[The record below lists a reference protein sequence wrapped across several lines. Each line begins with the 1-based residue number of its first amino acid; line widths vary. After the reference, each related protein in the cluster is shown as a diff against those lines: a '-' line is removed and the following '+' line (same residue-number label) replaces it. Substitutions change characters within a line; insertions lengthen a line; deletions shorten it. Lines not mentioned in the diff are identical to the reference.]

1 MKKRYQKI
9 LAKKSR
15 SLQRRLERKP
25 YKDQTKPMFKH
36 LNMTYEMAE
45 RTQATPYGGVG
56 AIHALVGALGLDTAI
71 NQGIP
76 LLKFHVPYLES
87 DHVLNI
93 SYNVI
98 SGGTCLEDIERLR
111 QDESYM
117 DMVGAER
124 IPDPTTAGDFLR
136 RFNAASI
143 LELQETFNAVR
154 QKVWSQQRAAFRQEA
169 ILDVDGIVA
178 GTSGACKE
186 GMDIAYNGVW
196 GYAPLMV
203 SLANTKE
210 VLYLVNRPGNH
221 TSSQGAAEWIDRAIA
236 LSTKVFKKVWVRGD
250 TDFALTQNFDGWE
263 QRVSFVFG
271 YDAYANVVAQAGALP
286 KSAWQRL
293 ERAPRYEVATKERR
307 RPEKVKE
314 RIVKARG
321 YKNIRLLHEAVAE
334 FDYRPTQCKK
344 TYRMVVLRKHL
355 RIEKGEQVLGEE
367 LRYFF
372 YITNDRHKS
381 AAEIVEFANGRCD
394 QENVIGQLKSGI
406 NALRMPAGDLLA
418 NWAYM
423 VIAALAWNLKAWY
436 GLLTPQTG
444 AGQQIVRMEF
454 KRFRLN
460 FIELPCQIVRTGR
473 RLVYRILRYTE
484 HLQTF
489 FATLAYIKQLAFT

>member
-9 LAKKSR
+9 LDKKSR
-15 SLQRRLERKP
+15 SLARRLERTH
-25 YKDQTKPMFKH
+25 YTDQTKPMFRH
-36 LNMTYEMAE
+36 PNLAYEMAE

-71 NQGIP
+71 NERLP
-76 LLKFHVPYLES
+76 LLKLHVPYFES

-93 SYNVI
+93 SYNVV
-98 SGGTCLEDIERLR
+98 SGGTCLEDLERLR

-136 RFNAASI
+136 RFAAASI
-143 LELQETFNAVR
+143 GELQETFNAVR
-154 QKVWSQQRAAFRQEA
+154 QKVWSQQRAAFGQEA

-178 GTSGACKE
+178 GTSGACKQ

-221 TSSQGAAEWIDRAIA
+221 TSSQGAAEWIDRAIT
-236 LSTKVFKKVWVRGD
+236 LSTRVFKKVWVRGD
-250 TDFALTQNFDGWE
+250 TDFALTQNLDRWDE
-263 QRVSFVFG
+263 QVSFVFG
-271 YDAYANVVAQAGALP
+271 YDAYANLVARAEGLP
-286 KSAWQRL
+286 ETAWQRL
-293 ERAPRYEVATKERR
+293 ERPPRYEVATKERR
-307 RPEKVKE
+307 RPENVKE
-314 RIVKARG
+314 KIVRARG
-321 YKNIRLLHEAVAE
+321 YKNIRLLGEAVAE
-334 FDYRPTQCKK
+334 FDYRPTHCKK

-355 RIEKGEQVLGEE
+355 RIEKGDQVLGEE
-367 LRYFF
+367 FRYLF
-372 YITNDRHKS
+372 YLTNDRSQS
-381 AAEIVEFANGRCD
+381 AAQVVEFANGRCD

-436 GLLTPQTG
+436 GLLTPDAA

-454 KRFRLN
+454 KRFRLH
-460 FIELPCQIVRTGR
+460 FIQLPCQIVRTGR
-473 RLVYRILRYTE
+473 RLVYRILTYNE
-484 HLQTF
+484 HLKTF
-489 FATLAYIKQLAFT
+489 FATLVSIKQLAFT

>member
-1 MKKRYQKI
+1 
-9 LAKKSR
+9 
-15 SLQRRLERKP
+15 
-25 YKDQTKPMFKH
+25 MFKH
-36 LNMTYEMAE
+36 PNMTYEMAE

-56 AIHALVGALGLDTAI
+56 AMHALVGALGLDTAI
-71 NQGIP
+71 NQRLP
-76 LLKFHVPYLES
+76 LLKLHVPYFES

-93 SYNVI
+93 AYNVV

-117 DMVGAER
+117 EMVGAER

-136 RFNAASI
+136 RFQAATF

-154 QKVWSQQRAAFRQEA
+154 QQVWSQQSAAFGQEA
-169 ILDVDGIVA
+169 ILDVGGMVA
-178 GTSGACKE
+178 GTTGECKE

-196 GYAPLMV
+196 GYAPLIV

-221 TSSQGAAEWIDRAIA
+221 TSSQGAAEWIDRAIT
-236 LSTKVFKKVWVRGD
+236 LTTRVFKKVWVRGD
-250 TDFALTQNFDGWE
+250 TDFALTQNLDRWD
-263 QRVSFVFG
+263 QQVSFVFG
-271 YDAYANVVAQAGALP
+271 YDAYPNVVAQAEALP
-286 KSAWQRL
+286 KTAWQRL
-293 ERAPRYEVATKERR
+293 ERAPRYEVTTKERR

-314 RIVKARG
+314 RMVKARG
-321 YKNIRLLHEAVAE
+321 YKNIRLLDEAVAE
-334 FDYRPTQCKK
+334 FDYRPTHCRK
-344 TYRMVVLRKHL
+344 TYRMVVLRKHVC
-355 RIEKGEQVLGEE
+355 IEKGEQVLGEE
-367 LRYFF
+367 FRYFF
-372 YITNDRHKS
+372 YITNDREKS

-418 NWAYM
+418 NGAYV

-436 GLLTPQTG
+436 GLLTPDAA

-460 FIELPCQIVRTGR
+460 FIDLPCQIVRTGR
-473 RLVYRILRYTE
+473 RLVYRILSYTQ
-484 HLQTF
+484 HLKTF
-489 FATLAYIKQLAFT
+489 FATLAYITQSLQLGGAEAVFLLQFQYLP